1 MEGKIFYLTK
11 EKLEDLKQ
19 ELVDLMVIERQKT
32 VGVEAPKMLESEDVN
47 PEFLSYHEDM
57 DALRTRINDLENIIK
72 HHEIIKNPPK
82 DQQHLVGIGA
92 KVTMDF
98 DGKSDE
104 FILTGTL
111 EANPIAGKISNESPV
126 GMAILGRKVGDQITI
141 LSPQKISY
149 KIKNIK
155 YEVG

>member
-11 EKLEDLKQ
+11 EKLKDLKK
-19 ELVDLMVIERQKT
+19 ELADLIVLERQKT

-57 DALRTRINDLENIIK
+57 EALRTRISDLGNIIE
-72 HHEIIKNPPK
+72 HHELIKNPPK

-111 EANPIAGKISNESPV
+111 EANPMAGKISTDSPV

-141 LSPQKISY
+141 LSPQKMSY

-155 YEVG
+155 YEES

>member
-19 ELVDLMVIERQKT
+19 ELVDLMVLERQKT